1 MPKTAS
7 AGGIVLNQKGEVAL
21 VKNGPD
27 FWGFPK
33 GHIDAGEDALAAAK
47 REIAEE
53 TGLTELSIVRQ
64 YPAYERMGGRNM
76 SELKSIS
83 MFLFTTD
90 EDALAPR
97 DPANPEARW
106 VKAAEVGVMLTHP
119 KDREFFENADLSIL
133 QR

>member
-1 MPKTAS
+1 MPETVS
-7 AGGIVLNQKGEVAL
+7 AGGIVLNTKGEVAL

-33 GHIDAGEDALAAAK
+33 GHIDPGEDALEAAK
-47 REIAEE
+47 REIEEE
-53 TGLTELSIVRQ
+53 TGLTRLTLVRE
-64 YPAYERMGGRNM
+64 YPAYERLGGRDM

-90 EDALAPR
+90 EDTLAPL

-106 VKAAEVGVMLTHP
+106 VKADEVAEILTHP
-119 KDREFFENADLSIL
+119 KDREFFEDADISIP